1 MPFFKYPDEFK
12 FKQLRSGISAHLIW
26 DDRLMA
32 LITRLDAN
40 LTTPSHKHP
49 HNQMVIILEG
59 EMERYIGDEMRILKK
74 WDGCTV
80 PSNVEHH
87 SHTLTPVILL
97 EMFSPPREDY
107 KT

>member
-1 MPFFKYPDEFK
+1 
-12 FKQLRSGISAHLIW
+12 
-26 DDRLMA
+26 
-32 LITRLDAN
+32 
-40 LTTPSHKHP
+40 
-49 HNQMVIILEG
+49 
-59 EMERYIGDEMRILKK
+59 MERYIGEEMRILKK

-87 SHTLTPVILL
+87 SRTLTPVLLL